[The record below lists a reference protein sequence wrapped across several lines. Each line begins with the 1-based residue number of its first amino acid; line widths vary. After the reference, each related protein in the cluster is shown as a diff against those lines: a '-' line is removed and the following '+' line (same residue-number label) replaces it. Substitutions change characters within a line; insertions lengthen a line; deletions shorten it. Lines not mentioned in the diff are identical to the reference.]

1 MILKHLEY
9 SGWRYFSV
17 VLTVGELEIN
27 KLAYLSKPVSAHPVV
42 FEQEHKNFCPHFI
55 RNDLKITMDDM
66 KDKSIHFTAQKLS
79 EDIQNMKIYQAFYK
93 DIQVDVG

>member
-1 MILKHLEY
+1 
-9 SGWRYFSV
+9 
-17 VLTVGELEIN
+17 
-27 KLAYLSKPVSAHPVV
+27 
-42 FEQEHKNFCPHFI
+42 
-55 RNDLKITMDDM
+55 MDDM